1 MVTGSEKLVISFF
14 LAVVLILNIS
24 IPVIYAI
31 ERAEDKTEPMQVE
44 ENIEESKEKP
54 ESEGILDELLGNEK

>member
-1 MVTGSEKLVISFF
+1 MFQAMLLNLPEKKQKTM
-14 LAVVLILNIS
+14 
-24 IPVIYAI
+24 
-31 ERAEDKTEPMQVE
+31 AEDKREPMPVE